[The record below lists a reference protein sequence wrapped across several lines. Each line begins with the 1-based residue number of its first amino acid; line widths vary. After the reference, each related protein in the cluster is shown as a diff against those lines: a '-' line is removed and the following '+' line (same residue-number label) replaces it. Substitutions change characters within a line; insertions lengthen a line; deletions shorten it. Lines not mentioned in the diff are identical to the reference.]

1 MGAGLELETRRLRLR
16 PFTAEDAPDHLRLY
30 RDPEVT
36 RQLPGGPFDEE
47 AAPVRSARALARF
60 GGCWAEHGFGVW
72 ALIDKA
78 TGRLVG
84 QCGLLPLAGS
94 PDIEILYLLERDQW
108 GRGLAAEAAGEI
120 LRHAFEDLS
129 LPDRGGDPSGARG
142 LPARHGEARDAPGG
156 RSRRLRPPTRSATGI
171 SREAFLG
178 RSSSG

>member
-1 MGAGLELETRRLRLR
+1 MELETRRLRLR

-36 RQLPGGPFDEE
+36 RWLPGGPFDEE

-60 GGCWAEHGFGVW
+60 RECWAEHGFGVW
-72 ALIDKA
+72 ALIAKG
-78 TGRLVG
+78 TERLVG

-108 GRGLAAEAAGEI
+108 GRGLAAEAAGEV
-120 LRHAFEDLS
+120 LRHAFEDLR
-129 LPDRGGDPSGARG
+129 LPRIVAVTRPEHA
-142 LPARHGEARDAPGG
+142 A
-156 RSRRLRPPTRSATGI
+156 SRRVMEKVGMRQEADRDVFGLHAVCYGI

-178 RSSSG
+178 SSRSRRC